1 MEKAMHVEAGQ
12 GGSEMTAVVLAGGK
26 ATRLRPLSLSRPK
39 GMVPVLNRPFM
50 EHVLAYFQQYGITK
64 VVLALG
70 HEAEPLREHFGDG
83 SRFGVSIEYS
93 VEEEPLGTAGA
104 VKKLEASLH
113 DTFIVYN
120 GDVYT
125 TIPLDEVVA
134 VHRAREA
141 IATIALTPVDDPSQY
156 GVVETDDRGS
166 IRRFIE
172 KPKPGMTSA
181 NSINAGIYVLEPGV
195 FRHMNEG
202 FVMFE
207 IDVFPSLLKAGAPF
221 YAHDYDAYWIDIGTP
236 EKYRKLNLD
245 LADCIESGQD
255 INGRPTEPRILIA
268 PDVLVHPSAMLLPPA
283 VIGPGTTLME
293 DAFVHRSVLWEGCMI
308 SERATV
314 RDSVLAD
321 RCVVG
326 PHSSVSRCILGEGT
340 HIPADSV
347 VSDLSMP

>member
-1 MEKAMHVEAGQ
+1 MHRETGQ
-12 GGSEMTAVVLAGGK
+12 SGTGMTAVVLAGGK

-50 EHVLAYFQQYGITK
+50 EHVLGYFQQYGITK
-64 VVLALG
+64 IVFALG
-70 HEAEPLREHFGDG
+70 YAAEPLRAHFGDG

-93 VEEEPLGTAGA
+93 VEDEPLGTAGA
-104 VKKLEASLH
+104 VKKLEASLQ

-125 TIPLDEVVA
+125 TIPLDELVA
-134 VHRAREA
+134 VHRACEA
-141 IATIALTPVDDPSQY
+141 TATIALTPVDDPSQY
-156 GVVETDDRGS
+156 GVVETDDRGN

-172 KPKPGMTSA
+172 KPGPGMTSA
-181 NSINAGIYVLEPGV
+181 TSINAGIYVLEPGV
-195 FRHMNEG
+195 FGHMNEG

-207 IDVFPSLLKAGAPF
+207 TDVFPSLLEAGAPF
-221 YAHDYDAYWIDIGTP
+221 HAYDYDAYWIDIGTP

-245 LADCIESGQD
+245 LADCIGSEQKTDSHATD
-255 INGRPTEPRILIA
+255 PRIVIA
-268 PDVLVHPSAMLLPPA
+268 SGALVHPSATLLPSA
-283 VIGPGTTLME
+283 VIGPGTTIME
-293 DAFVHRSVLWEGCMI
+293 DAIVHRSVLWEGCTV

-321 RCVVG
+321 GCVVG

-340 HIPADSV
+340 RIPADSV
-347 VSDLSMP
+347 VSDLSTP

>member
-1 MEKAMHVEAGQ
+1 MQ
-12 GGSEMTAVVLAGGK
+12 SESGLDATGMTAVVLAGGK

-50 EHVLAYFQQYGITK
+50 EHVLDYFHQYGITK

-70 HEAEPLREHFGDG
+70 HAAEPLRAHFGDG
-83 SRFGVSIEYS
+83 SRFGVRIEYS

-104 VKKLEASLH
+104 VKKLEGSLH

-125 TIPLDEVVA
+125 TIPLDEVIA
-134 VHRAREA
+134 VHRARKA

-156 GVVETDDRGS
+156 GVVETDEKGS

-172 KPKPGMTSA
+172 KPGPGATSA

-195 FRHMNEG
+195 LGHMNEG

-207 IDVFPSLLKAGAPF
+207 TDVFPSLLKAGAPF
-221 YAHDYDAYWIDIGTP
+221 YAHESDAYWIDIGTP
-236 EKYRKLNLD
+236 EKYRRLNLD
-245 LADCIESGQD
+245 LADLIESGED
-255 INGRPTEPRILIA
+255 SNGHATDARILVA
-268 PDVLVHPSAMLLPPA
+268 PDAVVDPSATLLPPV
-283 VIGPGTTLME
+283 VIGPGTTIME
-293 DAFVHRSVLWEGCMI
+293 DAIVHRSVLWEGCTI
-308 SERATV
+308 SERGSV

-321 RCVVG
+321 KCVVG

-340 HIPADSV
+340 HIPADSI

>member
-1 MEKAMHVEAGQ
+1 VDRESGLS
-12 GGSEMTAVVLAGGK
+12 GTGITAVVLAGGK

-50 EHVLAYFQQYGITK
+50 EHVLAYFQQYGITR

-70 HEAEPLREHFGDG
+70 HAAEPLEAHFGDG
-83 SRFGVSIEYS
+83 SRFGISIEYS
-93 VEEEPLGTAGA
+93 VEDEPLGTAGA
-104 VKKLEASLH
+104 VKKLEPVLH

-125 TIPLDEVVA
+125 TIPLDELIA

-141 IATIALTPVDDPSQY
+141 VATIALTPVDDPSQY
-156 GVVETDDRGS
+156 GVVETDDTGG

-207 IDVFPSLLKAGAPF
+207 TDVFPSLLKAGAPF

-245 LADCIESGQD
+245 LADCIEPGEGGSGD
-255 INGRPTEPRILIA
+255 AKDARVVIA
-268 PDVLVHPSAMLLPPA
+268 SDALVHPSAMLLPPA
-283 VIGPGTTLME
+283 VVGPGTTLME
-293 DAFVHRSVLWEGCMI
+293 DAFVHRSVLWEGCTI

-321 RCVVG
+321 GCVVG

-340 HIPADSV
+340 HIAADTV

>member
-1 MEKAMHVEAGQ
+1 MQ
-12 GGSEMTAVVLAGGK
+12 SESGLDATGMTAVVLAGGK

-50 EHVLAYFQQYGITK
+50 EHVLGYFYQYGITR

-70 HEAEPLREHFGDG
+70 HAAEPLKAHFGDG
-83 SRFGVSIEYS
+83 SRFGIPIEYS

-104 VKKLEASLH
+104 VKMLEASLH

-120 GDVYT
+120 GDIYT
-125 TIPLDEVVA
+125 TIPLDEVIA
-134 VHRAREA
+134 VHRARNA
-141 IATIALTPVDDPSQY
+141 VATSALTPVDDPSQY
-156 GVVETDDRGS
+156 GVVETDATGS

-172 KPKPGMTSA
+172 KPGPGVTSA
-181 NSINAGIYVLEPGV
+181 NSINAGIYVLEPEVLG
-195 FRHMNEG
+195 HMNEG

-207 IDVFPSLLKAGAPF
+207 TDVFPSLLKAGLPF
-221 YAHDYDAYWIDIGTP
+221 YAHESDAYWIDIGTP

-245 LADCIESGQD
+245 LADLIESGQD
-255 INGRPTEPRILIA
+255 MNGLATHARIVIA
-268 PDVLVHPSAMLLPPA
+268 PDALVAPSAMILPPA
-283 VIGPGTTLME
+283 VVVPGTTVME
-293 DAFVHRSVLWEGCMI
+293 DATVHRSVLWDGCTI

-321 RCVVG
+321 GCVVG
-326 PHSSVSRCILGEGT
+326 SHSSVSRCILGEGT